1 MQPARFLTVATFAFA
16 LSTGDALATSCN
28 DVLNMLNVGV
38 PVNTVTTTMKAS
50 RATYTQADI
59 SCLASGGAPAAV
71 IMAAQSM
78 KAAPAPTTAP
88 ARPSRQAP
96 APSAIDSGPDIIG
109 DRVGSQPRDLSD
121 SNSEPDSSND
131 PLLIQEAVKLIK
143 NKKPLSGTLR
153 LYDALKS
160 GNYPDQT
167 TKINYYMARGL
178 EQLELFHSAQYF
190 LLQVVKQGPET
201 SYFKYA
207 LPKLVKIA
215 RITGDE
221 SDLIR
226 LAPRVPP
233 EAYPRKARNQMYY
246 LMGLRKMKKKDADL
260 TAARKYFSQ
269 ISPKSSLYLRAR
281 YLEGVIY
288 NKQGK
293 LKSAVRSFRD
303 VYRHTGSANQSE
315 RATRQTQALKDL
327 SLVNIARIYYKIERF
342 DESTKYFNLVA
353 RDSEFWPE
361 SLFDG
366 AWSHFMQNNLN
377 ESLGHLLTVNSP
389 FFSEEDFLPEV
400 EYLRALTFFN
410 LCEYKEVDA
419 YLLSFESRMQPIQ
432 EELKTYVKGYATKE
446 SRRMAD
452 KAWDDYFGP
461 RAKQTT
467 IPKSLFTRML
477 RNQDIR
483 GLVDHMALMDDELD
497 LIDKQKPQWRDTVGE
512 MLRQDVIEK
521 DRRKFKVRAGKFM
534 LAQMARYAN
543 ILQDLLT
550 NSEIVRF
557 EMIDAQ
563 RVDYQ
568 YKFQNPDIADMATSV
583 DLDFATG
590 TKFIYWPFNGE
601 FWQDELGYYHYTEQ
615 GSCK

>member
-1 MQPARFLTVATFAFA
+1 MQPARFLTVATFAFV

-109 DRVGSQPRDLSD
+109 DRVGSQRRDLSD
-121 SNSEPDSSND
+121 STSEPSDGSDVGQINPNQDCAKFD
-131 PLLIQEAVKLIK
+131 PDTLPPRCLVEKGVKLIK
-143 NKKPLSGTLR
+143 SKKGLGGTLA
-153 LYDALKS
+153 LHDALKAAKEAYQQT
-160 GNYPDQT
+160 GQYPEWD
-167 TKINYYMARGL
+167 TKARYYMARGL

-190 LLQVVKQGPET
+190 FLQVVKKGPET

-327 SLVNIARIYYKIERF
+327 SLVNVARIYYKIQDFE
-342 DESTKYFNLVA
+342 ESTKYFNLVA

-366 AWSHFMQNNLN
+366 AWSHFMQTNLN
-377 ESLGHLLTVNSP
+377 KSLGHLLTVNSP

-557 EMIDAQ
+557 EMNDAQ

-568 YKFQNPDIADMATSV
+568 YKFAGCETPQEMVCTSPEG
-583 DLDFATG
+583 F
-590 TKFIYWPFNGE
+590 
-601 FWQDELGYYHYTEQ
+601 
-615 GSCK
+615 